1 MRLVAAARDV
11 GFVSF
16 GRYGQ
21 YVVTIVTVPLI
32 ARLLGPEGLGLVAVG
47 MSSYFIGSLLV
58 DLGITQFLAATIPGG
73 GVRQIRGNYL
83 AIRASIFGTIVGAL
97 LLGLVLGAGPVVTM
111 ILLGLSAGGASS
123 MSEDWVL
130 IGQGR
135 FGASMAYQGAGR
147 IAYLV
152 LLIVV
157 LPRYPHAAVA
167 LICLLLSS
175 IVTVGLTW
183 RDSLKRFGRP
193 ERPRHVL
200 IMIRKG
206 IPVLTSRLL
215 VSSFGLGS
223 ATIYSSVLDAASLG
237 LFSAGDRL
245 LRAIQGQLDAI
256 GLALLPRMAR
266 VGGADRF
273 WKRAV
278 FSMLVCVGIACVA
291 TATVWVTA
299 PTLIGV
305 MFGDGFADAVPLLR
319 VEAFILPATALTSFA
334 TTAVL
339 PVRQDTTGVLIGAV
353 IGTCVAAVWFYV
365 AVRTHSVWA
374 LAYGTLSSE
383 VALALWYIIRM
394 RILKVRDRNAGH
406 GETDRVVADGEV
418 TVP

>member
-1 MRLVAAARDV
+1 MRLVAAARDI

-16 GRYGQ
+16 GKYGQ

-32 ARLLGPEGLGLVAVG
+32 ARLLGPEGLGLVAIG
-47 MSSYFIGSLLV
+47 MSSYFIGTVLV
-58 DLGITQFLAATIPGG
+58 DLGITQFLAATVPSGD
-73 GVRQIRGNYL
+73 VCQIRGNYL
-83 AIRASIFGTIVGAL
+83 AIRTSIFGTIVGAL

-111 ILLGLSAGGASS
+111 ILLGLSAGGAWA

-157 LPRYPHAAVA
+157 LPRYPHAVVA
-167 LICLLLSS
+167 LICMLLSS

-193 ERPRHVL
+193 GRPRHVL
-200 IMIRKG
+200 TMVRKG

-215 VSSFGLGS
+215 VTSFGLGS

-245 LRAIQGQLDAI
+245 VRAIQSQLDAI

-266 VGGADRF
+266 VGGVDRF

-278 FSMLVCVGIACVA
+278 FSMLVCVGIACAA
-291 TATVWVTA
+291 TAFVWVTA
-299 PTLIGV
+299 PTLIDLI
-305 MFGDGFADAVPLLR
+305 FGDGFEDAIPLLR
-319 VEAFILPATALTSFA
+319 VEAFILPAAALTSFA

-339 PVRQDTTGVLIGAV
+339 SVRQDTTGVLIGAV
-353 IGTCVAAVWFYV
+353 IGTCVAAGWFFV

-374 LAYGTLSSE
+374 LVYGTLCSE
-383 VALALWYIIRM
+383 IATALWYIIRM
-394 RILKVRDRNAGH
+394 RFLNLRDRNACH

-418 TVP
+418 VVP